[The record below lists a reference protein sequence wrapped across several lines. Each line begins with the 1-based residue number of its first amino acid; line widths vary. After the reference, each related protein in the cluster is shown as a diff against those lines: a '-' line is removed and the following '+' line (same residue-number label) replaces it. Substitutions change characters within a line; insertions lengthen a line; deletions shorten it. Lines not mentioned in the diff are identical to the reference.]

1 MALSQQTSPAQ
12 LRCFVAMAFGRGET
26 DRVYERLIAPTLRR
40 LNVTPVRVDRIEHL
54 EDINNKII
62 AELKRSDIA
71 VADLTFARPSV
82 YFEAGFAQRS
92 VPVIYTCRKDHFS
105 PREDDTHGNFR
116 VHFDL
121 QMKNIIPWSTSSDRT
136 FVRRFTKRV
145 NHAIKPLIRVREA
158 QQQQNLMAQ
167 EFASFSLDQKIQKIL
182 DICASRLECAK
193 YQGMETNHRDVHY
206 YFYGFSGVQDFL
218 CDRIVARI
226 DDLAP
231 GWIGRRTQ
239 KGRIRAV
246 YVHITPSLTGRE
258 LLDLVQNI
266 LPGPLYD
273 TSPTETTGRLRRLD
287 EHIVICSF
295 QKVPLSRVQR
305 VLPSFRFDHE
315 TDELITDAKQTVSK
329 WRIRNF
335 SGVFSPV
342 DLAFGDEFLALNP
355 AKNMQRLRRERGFIL
370 QKSRNHGAPDKR
382 VGRTAVIPRR
392 IHLRIFDHIPFEAAF
407 VRTIEEWLKGV
418 NAR

>member
-1 MALSQQTSPAQ
+1 M
-12 LRCFVAMAFGRGET
+12 AMAFGRGET

-40 LNVTPVRVDRIEHL
+40 LNVTSVRVDRIEHL

-82 YFEAGFAQRS
+82 YFEAGFAQRN

-116 VHFDL
+116 IHFDL
-121 QMKNIIPWSTSSDRT
+121 QMKNIIPWSTPSDRA

-145 NHAIKPLIRVREA
+145 NHAIKPLIRIREA
-158 QQQQNLMAQ
+158 QQRQNLMAQ
-167 EFASFSLDQKIQKIL
+167 EFASLSLDQKTQRIL
-182 DICASRLECAK
+182 GICALRLKRAN
-193 YQGMETNHRDVHY
+193 YRGMEANHRDVHY
-206 YFYGFSGVQDFL
+206 HFYGHSGVRDFL
-218 CDRIVARI
+218 CDRIIARI

-231 GWIGRRTQ
+231 GWIGRRTE
-239 KGRIRAV
+239 KGKIRAV

-258 LLDLVQNI
+258 LVGLVQNI
-266 LPGPLYD
+266 LPGPLCD
-273 TSPTETTGRLRRLD
+273 TSPTERTGSLKRLD

-315 TDELITDAKQTVSK
+315 TDELIIDAKQTVSK
-329 WRIRNF
+329 WRIRDF
-335 SGVFSPV
+335 SEVFSSA
-342 DLAFGDEFLALNP
+342 DLGSNYDFLAVNP
-355 AKNMQRLRRERGFIL
+355 RKNIQRLRCEGRSIL
-370 QKSRNHGAPDKR
+370 QRSQDYGAPNKR
-382 VGRTAVIPRR
+382 VGRTAVIPRI
-392 IHLRIFDHIPFEAAF
+392 IHLRIFDDIPFETAF